1 MIKWCDFV
9 WSISNGPIV
18 RPPQSPNFYEA
29 FMLRGFTFG
38 DWVPPVGDD
47 RKSNQQQNKYDECF
61 LSYQI
66 IVPHLHEGQSQ
77 EIVKK

>member
-61 LSYQI
+61 FHIKYSYHI
-66 IVPHLHEGQSQ
+66 C
-77 EIVKK
+77 KKSKVQKSSKS